1 MKALAA
7 IGEFITG
14 HAMLFVLV
22 VGMLAGAAIGWS
34 ATDMVWATKHSI
46 AEKDRADQQAAQDRA
61 NLSHAAQTVKWER
74 RSAELVAAA
83 DSAYQKGI
91 EDGKKSLDAD
101 VAAIHDGS
109 KRVRDKFRCPA
120 PAKRPDPLP
129 TPGPAPSGG
138 DEGPQGGLQPA
149 DAEFLV
155 RLGHE
160 ANDVVRQLT
169 ACQSY
174 ITQQQRPVSP

>member
-1 MKALAA
+1 MKTLAA
-7 IGEFITG
+7 IGGFLTG
-14 HAMLFVLV
+14 HTTWLVLA
-22 VGMLAGAAIGWS
+22 VGLLAGAAIGWS
-34 ATDMVWATKHSI
+34 ATDMVWTTKHSL
-46 AEKDRADQQAAQDRA
+46 AEKDWADQQAAQDRA
-61 NLSHAAQTVKWER
+61 NLSHAEQTVAWER
-74 RSAELVAAA
+74 RSAELAAAA

-101 VAAIHDGS
+101 LAAIHDGS

-160 ANDVVRQLT
+160 ANDAVRQLT

-174 ITQQQRPVSP
+174 ITQQQRQVSP

>member
-1 MKALAA
+1 MKTLAA
-7 IGEFITG
+7 IGRLLTG
-14 HAMLFVLV
+14 HTTWLVLA
-22 VGMLAGAAIGWS
+22 VGLLAGAAIGWS
-34 ATDMVWATKHSI
+34 ATDMVWTAKHSI
-46 AEKDRADQQAAQDRA
+46 AQKEWSEQQAAQDRA
-61 NLSHAAQTVKWER
+61 NLSHAEQTVAWER
-74 RSAELVAAA
+74 RSAELTAEA

-129 TPGPAPSGG
+129 APGPAPGGG
-138 DEGPQGGLQPA
+138 DEAAQGGLQPA

-155 RLGHE
+155 RFGHE

-169 ACQSY
+169 ACQDY
-174 ITQQQRPVSP
+174 INQQRRPVSP

>member
-1 MKALAA
+1 MKVLAT
-7 IGEFITG
+7 IGELITG
-14 HAMLFVLV
+14 HAMWLVLA

-34 ATDMVWATKHSI
+34 ATDMIWKTKYAL
-46 AEKDRADQQAAQDRA
+46 AEKDWTDQKAAQDRA
-61 NLSHAAQTVKWER
+61 NLSHAAQTVAWER
-74 RSAELVAAA
+74 RSAELVAEA

-129 TPGPAPSGG
+129 TTSPAPGGG
-138 DEGPQGGLQPA
+138 DEAPQGGLQPA

-169 ACQSY
+169 ACQDY
-174 ITQQQRPVSP
+174 INQQRRPVSP

>member
-1 MKALAA
+1 MKALSAV
-7 IGEFITG
+7 GEFITG
-14 HAMLFVLV
+14 HATWFVLA
-22 VGMLAGAAIGWS
+22 VGMLAGAATGWS
-34 ATDMVWATKHSI
+34 ATDMIWTTKYAL
-46 AEKDRADQQAAQDRA
+46 AEKDWTDQKAAQDRA
-61 NLSHAAQTVKWER
+61 NLSHAEQTVAWER

-83 DSAYQKGI
+83 DSAYKKGI

-120 PAKRPDPLP
+120 PAKRPDPVP
-129 TPGPAPSGG
+129 TASPAPGSG
-138 DEGPQGGLQPA
+138 DEAPQGGLQPA

-169 ACQSY
+169 ACQDY

>member
-1 MKALAA
+1 MKALWTSR
-7 IGEFITG
+7 GFITG
-14 HAMLFVLV
+14 HAMWLVLV
-22 VGMLAGAAIGWS
+22 VGLLAGSAIGWS
-34 ATDMVWATKHSI
+34 ATDMVWKTKHAI
-46 AEKDRADQQAAQDRA
+46 AEKDWADQKAAQDRA
-61 NLSHAAQTVKWER
+61 NLSHAEQTVAWER
-74 RSAELVAAA
+74 RSAELVAEA

-109 KRVRDKFRCPA
+109 KRVRDKFRCPT

-129 TPGPAPSGG
+129 TPSPAPGGG
-138 DEGPQGGLQPA
+138 DEAPQGGLQPA

-160 ANDVVRQLT
+160 ADGIVRQLT
-169 ACQSY
+169 ACQDY

>member
-14 HAMLFVLV
+14 HSMLFVLFC
-22 VGMLAGAAIGWS
+22 GLLAGAAFGWGAS
-34 ATDMVWATKHSI
+34 GITWEAKYAL
-46 AEKDRADQQAAQDRA
+46 AEKDWADQKAAQDRA
-61 NLSHAAQTVKWER
+61 NLSHAEQTVAWER
-74 RSAELVAAA
+74 RSAELVAEA

-129 TPGPAPSGG
+129 TPGPAPGGG
-138 DEGPQGGLQPA
+138 DEAPQGGLQPA

-155 RLGHE
+155 RFGHE
-160 ANDVVRQLT
+160 ADGIVRQLT
-169 ACQSY
+169 ACQDY
-174 ITQQQRPVSP
+174 ITQQKRPVSP

>member
-14 HAMLFVLV
+14 YRYLLLLLL
-22 VGMLAGAAIGWS
+22 GYLTGASTAWCI
-34 ATDMVWATKHSI
+34 TDTVWVAKHSLT
-46 AEKDRADQQAAQDRA
+46 EKDWADQKAAQDRA
-61 NLSHAAQTVKWER
+61 NLSHAEQTVAWER
-74 RSAELVAAA
+74 HSAELVAAA

-120 PAKRPDPLP
+120 PAKRPDPVP
-129 TPGPAPSGG
+129 TASPAPGSG
-138 DEGPQGGLQPA
+138 DEAPQGGLQPA

-169 ACQSY
+169 ACQDY

>member
-14 HAMLFVLV
+14 HATWLVLA
-22 VGMLAGAAIGWS
+22 VGLLAGAAMGWS
-34 ATDMVWATKHSI
+34 ATDMVWKAKHAI
-46 AEKDRADQQAAQDRA
+46 AEKNWADQKAAQDRA
-61 NLSHAAQTVKWER
+61 NLSHAEQTVAWER
-74 RSAELVAAA
+74 RSAELVAEV
-83 DSAYQKGI
+83 DSAYQQGI

-120 PAKRPDPLP
+120 PAKRPNSLP
-129 TPGPAPSGG
+129 TPGPAPGGG
-138 DEGPQGGLQPA
+138 DEAPQGGLQPA

-160 ANDVVRQLT
+160 ADGIVRQLT
-169 ACQSY
+169 ACQDY

>member
-1 MKALAA
+1 MKTLAA

-14 HAMLFVLV
+14 HATLFVFA
-22 VGMLAGAAIGWS
+22 VGMMAGAAIGWS
-34 ATDMVWATKHSI
+34 ATDMIWTTKHSL
-46 AEKDRADQQAAQDRA
+46 AEKDWTDQKAAQDRA
-61 NLSHAAQTVKWER
+61 NLSHANQTVEWER

-83 DSAYQKGI
+83 DSAYQRGI

-120 PAKRPDPLP
+120 PAKQPDLLP
-129 TPGPAPSGG
+129 SPGPAAGGG
-138 DEGPQGGLQPA
+138 DEAAQGGLQPA

-169 ACQSY
+169 ACQDY
-174 ITQQQRPVSP
+174 INQQRRPASP

>member
-1 MKALAA
+1 MKVLAN
-7 IGEFITG
+7 IGEFIAG
-14 HAMLFVLV
+14 HAIWIVLA

-34 ATDMVWATKHSI
+34 ATDMIWKTKYAI
-46 AEKDRADQQAAQDRA
+46 AEKDWTDQKAAQDRA
-61 NLSHAAQTVKWER
+61 NLSHATQTVEWER

-101 VAAIHDGS
+101 VAAIYDGS

-129 TPGPAPSGG
+129 APSPAPSGG
-138 DEGPQGGLQPA
+138 NEAAQGGLQSA

-155 RLGHE
+155 RFGHE

-169 ACQSY
+169 ACQDY

>member
-1 MKALAA
+1 MKLLAT

-14 HAMLFVLV
+14 HATWFALA

-34 ATDMVWATKHSI
+34 ATDMIWTTKYSI
-46 AEKDRADQQAAQDRA
+46 AERDWTDQKAAQDRA
-61 NLSHAAQTVKWER
+61 NLSHAKQTVAWER

-129 TPGPAPSGG
+129 TASTAPGGG
-138 DEGPQGGLQPA
+138 DEAPQGGLQPA

-169 ACQSY
+169 ACQDY

>member
-1 MKALAA
+1 MKALAV

-14 HAMLFVLV
+14 HVTWLVLA
-22 VGMLAGAAIGWS
+22 VGLLAGAAIGWS
-34 ATDMVWATKHSI
+34 ATDMVWKTKHAI
-46 AEKDRADQQAAQDRA
+46 AEKDWADQKAAQDRA
-61 NLSHAAQTVKWER
+61 NLSHAEQTVEWER

-120 PAKRPDPLP
+120 TAKRPNPLP
-129 TPGPAPSGG
+129 TPGPAPGGG
-138 DEGPQGGLQPA
+138 DEATQGGLQPA

-155 RLGHE
+155 RFGHE
-160 ANDVVRQLT
+160 ADGIVRQLT
-169 ACQSY
+169 ACQDY

>member
-14 HAMLFVLV
+14 NVTWLVLA
-22 VGMLAGAAIGWS
+22 VGLLAGAAMGWS
-34 ATDMVWATKHSI
+34 ATDMVWKTKYAL
-46 AEKDRADQQAAQDRA
+46 AEKDWTDQQAAQDRA
-61 NLSHAAQTVKWER
+61 NLSHAEQTVAWER
-74 RSAELVAAA
+74 RSAELVAEA

-109 KRVRDKFRCPA
+109 KRVRDKFRCPS

-129 TPGPAPSGG
+129 TPGPAPGGG
-138 DEGPQGGLQPA
+138 DEAPQGGLQPA

-169 ACQSY
+169 ACQDY

>member
-1 MKALAA
+1 MYK
-7 IGEFITG
+7 
-14 HAMLFVLV
+14 
-22 VGMLAGAAIGWS
+22 
-34 ATDMVWATKHSI
+34 
-46 AEKDRADQQAAQDRA
+46 RQ
-61 NLSHAAQTVKWER
+61 
-74 RSAELVAAA
+74 
-83 DSAYQKGI
+83 
-91 EDGKKSLDAD
+91 GKESLDAD

-120 PAKRPDPLP
+120 PAKRPDPVP
-129 TPGPAPSGG
+129 TASPAPGGG
-138 DEGPQGGLQPA
+138 DEAPQGGLQPA

-169 ACQSY
+169 ACQDY

>member
-1 MKALAA
+1 MKALTA

-14 HAMLFVLV
+14 YRYLLLLLL
-22 VGMLAGAAIGWS
+22 GYLTGASTAWCI
-34 ATDMVWATKHSI
+34 TDAVWVAKYSL
-46 AEKDRADQQAAQDRA
+46 AEKDWTDQKAAQDRA
-61 NLSHAAQTVKWER
+61 NLSHAEQTVEWER
-74 RSAELVAAA
+74 RSAELAAEA

-129 TPGPAPSGG
+129 APGSTTGG
-138 DEGPQGGLQPA
+138 GHEAAQGGLQPA

-169 ACQSY
+169 ACQDY
-174 ITQQQRPVSP
+174 INQQRRPVSP

>member
-14 HAMLFVLV
+14 HATWLVLA
-22 VGMLAGAAIGWS
+22 VGLLAGAAMGWS
-34 ATDMVWATKHSI
+34 ATDMVWKTKYAL
-46 AEKDRADQQAAQDRA
+46 AEKDWTDQKAAQDRA
-61 NLSHAAQTVKWER
+61 NLSHAEQTVAWER
-74 RSAELVAAA
+74 RSAELVAEA

-129 TPGPAPSGG
+129 TPGPAPGGG
-138 DEGPQGGLQPA
+138 DEAAQGGLQPA

-169 ACQSY
+169 ACQDY

>member
-1 MKALAA
+1 MKTLAA
-7 IGEFITG
+7 IGGFLTG
-14 HAMLFVLV
+14 HTMWLVLA
-22 VGMLAGAAIGWS
+22 VGLLAGAAIGWS
-34 ATDMVWATKHSI
+34 ATDMIWTTKYSI
-46 AEKDRADQQAAQDRA
+46 AQKEWSEQQAAQDRA
-61 NLSHAAQTVKWER
+61 NLSHAEQTVAWER
-74 RSAELVAAA
+74 RSAELAAAA

-120 PAKRPDPLP
+120 PAKRPDSVP
-129 TPGPAPSGG
+129 TASPAPGSG
-138 DEGPQGGLQPA
+138 DEAPQGGLQPA

-169 ACQSY
+169 ACQDY

>member
-1 MKALAA
+1 MKPLAA

-14 HAMLFVLV
+14 HVTWFVLA
-22 VGMLAGAAIGWS
+22 VGLLAGAAIGWS
-34 ATDMVWATKHSI
+34 ATDMVWTTKYSI
-46 AEKDRADQQAAQDRA
+46 AEKDWTDQKAAQDRA
-61 NLSHAAQTVKWER
+61 NLSHANQTVEWER

-120 PAKRPDPLP
+120 P
-129 TPGPAPSGG
+129 GGG
-138 DEGPQGGLQPA
+138 DEAAQGGLQPA

-169 ACQSY
+169 ACQDY
-174 ITQQQRPVSP
+174 INQQRRPVSP